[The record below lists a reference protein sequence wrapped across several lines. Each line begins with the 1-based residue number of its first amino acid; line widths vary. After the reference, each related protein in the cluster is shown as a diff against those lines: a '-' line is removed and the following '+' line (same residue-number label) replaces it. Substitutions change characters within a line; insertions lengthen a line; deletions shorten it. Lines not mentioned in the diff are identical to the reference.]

1 MKKALV
7 VFLTCLCAAAV
18 CHAVDCS
25 MPVLVSA
32 PDSSTVQTVT
42 GTVDSV
48 SIADSLKGLRSEIVI
63 GGSSGRRHVL
73 IVKTTTTI
81 YDPVWK
87 PIGLEVLRKND
98 SVKVKYI
105 TTGEGLAEALSI
117 KKLQQ

>member
-7 VFLTCLCAAAV
+7 VILVLMGASSVCLAD
-18 CHAVDCS
+18 DCS

-32 PDSSTVQTVT
+32 PDSSTVQTIT

-98 SVKVKYI
+98 SVKVKFI
-105 TTGEGLAEALSI
+105 TTGEGLDEALSI

>member
-7 VFLTCLCAAAV
+7 AILMAIGAASV
-18 CHAVDCS
+18 CHADDYS

-32 PDSSTVQTVT
+32 PDSNNVQTVS

-63 GGSSGRRHVL
+63 GGHGGAHQVL
-73 IVKTTTTI
+73 IVKATTTI

-87 PIGLEVLRKND
+87 PIGLEALRKND

-117 KKLQQ
+117 KKLK

>member
-7 VFLTCLCAAAV
+7 VFCILIGAASV
-18 CHAVDCS
+18 CHADDCS

-32 PDSSTVQTVT
+32 PDSSNVQTVT

-63 GGSSGRRHVL
+63 GGPGGGQHAL
-73 IVKTTTTI
+73 IIKTTTTI
-81 YDPVWK
+81 YDPAWK
-87 PIGLEVLRKND
+87 PIGLDVLRKND

-117 KKLQQ
+117 KKLQ

>member
-1 MKKALV
+1 MKKALAVFV
-7 VFLTCLCAAAV
+7 VCLGAAAV

-32 PDSSTVQTVT
+32 PDSRTVQTIT

-63 GGSSGRRHVL
+63 GDSNGRQQAL

-87 PIGLEVLRKND
+87 PIGLEFLRKKD

>member
-1 MKKALV
+1 MVLRPSAAL
-7 VFLTCLCAAAV
+7 
-18 CHAVDCS
+18 HDCS

-32 PDSSTVQTVT
+32 PDSSTVQTVS

-63 GGSSGRRHVL
+63 GGPGGRQQVL

-87 PIGLEVLRKND
+87 PLGLEGLRKND

-105 TTGEGLAEALSI
+105 NTGEGLAEALSI
-117 KKLQQ
+117 KKLQ

>member
-1 MKKALV
+1 MKKVLV
-7 VFLTCLCAAAV
+7 FFLVFIGAASVCCAD
-18 CHAVDCS
+18 DCS

-32 PDSSTVQTVT
+32 PDTNTVHTAS
-42 GTVDSV
+42 GTVESV

-63 GGSSGRRHVL
+63 GEASGRRHVL
-73 IVKTTTTI
+73 IVKATTTI

-87 PIGLEVLRKND
+87 PIGLEILHKND